1 MSGIDSLRD
10 KARSKQEEAVTA
22 SAPVFIRACPGAGK
36 TRVLVERHLRT
47 GTSPRRTGRALLSFT
62 NVAADELRD
71 RCDGNRPDLTA
82 FPHYIGTFDRFLW
95 RYLVR
100 PFLPA
105 GPTWRHLH
113 SWDQVPSAVVGHR
126 KVPLSE
132 FRFDYDPS
140 TKHTQ
145 VRWPKPGNR
154 LTNSGLTADSYC
166 ASAKTARD
174 RLQRDHGY
182 MTGHEIRVAALDN
195 VKDPS
200 VTELLRHRFFEIVMD
215 EAQDC
220 SKLDLTLLDH
230 LLDAELPL
238 VVVADPDQGI
248 YEWNDARP
256 QELLTLTQRLP
267 HHVELNGNWRSSA
280 PICRLAATLRPASHT
295 VPDLSVGTHHAVDNP
310 VVLLPYGLERGKS
323 SGLASPENAVEAFTE
338 LAAQEG
344 IEGADCLVLAH
355 SNASVP
361 KIRSTPVLKAPKK
374 PDTVALARAAAV
386 LGTGEADR
394 NTREQALEIAAR
406 LLNAYW
412 HPESSGSLSASL
424 PEHSIAPAL
433 MRRCA
438 ALFLAALPPVD
449 ATPAGQWRR
458 KARTAWKKQK
468 PPSGIDPATPPA
480 TLPLATALSDT
491 PINAL
496 VGLTDVTTSAS
507 EPRKVR
513 SSNIHQAK
521 GSEAEAV
528 LVHIPQSGISKLIEA
543 WSDPSRHT
551 GNCELLRT
559 YYVAITRAR
568 RFLALTYPRSQHAEV
583 VRLLNSLKI
592 YHRMESHGDQ
602 LTFF

>member
-10 KARSKQEEAVTA
+10 KARGKQEEAATA
-22 SAPVFIRACPGAGK
+22 SAPVFVRACPGAGK

-47 GTSPRRTGRALLSFT
+47 EAMPRRTGRALLSFT

-105 GPTWRHLH
+105 GPTWRHLR
-113 SWDQVPSAVVGHR
+113 SWDQVPSAIVGHR
-126 KVPLSE
+126 KVPLAE

-140 TKHTQ
+140 TNHTL
-145 VRWPKPGNR
+145 VRWPNPGNR
-154 LTNSGLTADSYC
+154 LTNSTFSAESYC
-166 ASAKTARD
+166 ALAERVRD

-182 MTGHEIRVAALDN
+182 MTGHEIRVAALGN
-195 VKDPS
+195 VEDPS
-200 VTELLRHRFFEIVMD
+200 VAELLRHRFFEIVVD

-220 SKLDLTLLDH
+220 SQLDLALLSH
-230 LLDAELPL
+230 LLDANLPL

-256 QELLTLTQRLP
+256 QELLALARRLP
-267 HHVELNGNWRSSA
+267 QHVELNGNWRSSA
-280 PICRLAATLRPASHT
+280 PICRLAATLRPAPHT
-295 VPDLSVGTHHAVDNP
+295 VPDLSVGAHHAVDTP
-310 VVLLPYGLERGKS
+310 VVLLPYGFERRKS
-323 SGLASPENAVEAFTE
+323 SGLEGPNEAVEAFTE
-338 LAAQEG
+338 LAAREG
-344 IEGADCLVLAH
+344 IGNEDCLVLAH
-355 SNASVP
+355 SNASVLR
-361 KIRSTPVLKAPKK
+361 IRSEPALKAPKK

-386 LGTGEADR
+386 FGTGEADR
-394 NTREQALEIAAR
+394 NTREQALEIAAQ

-412 HPESSGSLSASL
+412 HPDGLGSLSASL
-424 PEHSIAPAL
+424 AEHGITPAL
-433 MRRCA
+433 MRRRS
-438 ALFLAALPPVD
+438 ALFLASLPPVD
-449 ATPAGQWRR
+449 TIPAGQWRK
-458 KARTAWKKQK
+458 KARTIWKAQR
-468 PPSGIDPATPPA
+468 PPSGTDPTDPPM
-480 TLPLATALSDT
+480 TLSLAKDLSDT

-496 VGLTDVTTSAS
+496 IGLLGTPASAS
-507 EPRKVR
+507 EPPKVR

-528 LVHIPQSGISKLIEA
+528 LVHIPPSGISELIEA

-568 RFLALTYPRSQHAEV
+568 RFLAFTYPRSQHAEV
-583 VRLLNSLKI
+583 VRLLNSLGI
-592 YHRMESHGDQ
+592 DHQMESHGDQ
-602 LTFF
+602 LTVF